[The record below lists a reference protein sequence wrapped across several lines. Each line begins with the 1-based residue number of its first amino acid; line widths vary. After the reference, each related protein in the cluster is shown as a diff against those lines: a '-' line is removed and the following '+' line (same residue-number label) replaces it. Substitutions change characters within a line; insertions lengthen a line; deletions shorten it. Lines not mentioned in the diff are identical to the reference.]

1 MKLMRFLVKSIASYA
16 FSKKESTCYLCYN
29 EFISRESFKVFE
41 YIIFSIWMYIT
52 LSMCK
57 ILICYLVISL
67 YYCIIWA
74 VGFDFSTY
82 HVVSSTGSF
91 LHLLL

>member
-1 MKLMRFLVKSIASYA
+1 MELTGFLVKSIASYV
-16 FSKKESTCYLCYN
+16 FSKKEFTCYLCYN

-41 YIIFSIWMYIT
+41 DIIFSIQMYMT
-52 LSMCK
+52 LSTCK
-57 ILICYLVISL
+57 LLICYLVISM
-67 YYCIIWA
+67 YYCIIWG

-82 HVVSSTGSF
+82 HVVSSIGSF